1 MQSSTLCLMPVLVI
15 GADTPQ
21 GARIID
27 ALADRDGELR
37 AFVSTP
43 EARTDLLSRGIP
55 AANGDVSDGSH
66 VGGAAYGAFCVVCVS
81 TATHDERERAFAVAP
96 TGVVAQWVDGLKD
109 AEVTRVIWVS
119 CDDVDGSALAGI
131 GAEFVTV
138 NFDDTS
144 PARIRH
150 LVNAEK
156 V

>member
-1 MQSSTLCLMPVLVI
+1 MPALVV

-27 ALADRDGELR
+27 ALVDRDGELR

-43 EARTDLLSRGIP
+43 AARTDLLTRGIP

-81 TATHDERERAFAVAP
+81 TATHDDRERSFATTPAA
-96 TGVVAQWVDGLKD
+96 VVAQWVDGLKD

-131 GAEFVTV
+131 GVEFVAID
-138 NFDDTS
+138 FDDTAA
-144 PARIRH
+144 ARIRD
-150 LVNAEK
+150 LVDAET